1 MFNFPIV
8 DLDKIESSKSEK
20 EELRRGLNDVG
31 FFYVRNWGLTNA
43 ELKEIEF
50 LTRQVFTAS
59 DEEQNKLAS
68 YVGEMA
74 HSFYLFDMDSKFVQ
88 QVDPNL
94 KLDVKK
100 IDEKFWKM
108 FLAMKNTGLELL
120 VRIFIETFSD
130 DSFRPGLRKFST

>member
-8 DLDKIESSKSEK
+8 DLGKLESSKSEK
-20 EELRRGLNDVG
+20 EELRRGLTDVG
-31 FFYVRNWGLTNA
+31 FFYVKNWGLTNA

-59 DEEQNKLAS
+59 EEEQNKLAS
-68 YVGEMA
+68 YVGLMA

-88 QVDPNL
+88 KVDPNL

-100 IDEKFWKM
+100 M
-108 FLAMKNTGLELL
+108 SSPR
-120 VRIFIETFSD
+120 VS
-130 DSFRPGLRKFST
+130 ST